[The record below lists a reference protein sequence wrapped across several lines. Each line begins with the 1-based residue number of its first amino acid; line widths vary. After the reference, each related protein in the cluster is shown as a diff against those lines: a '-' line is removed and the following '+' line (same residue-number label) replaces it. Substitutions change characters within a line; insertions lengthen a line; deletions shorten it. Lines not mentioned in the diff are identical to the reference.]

1 MRREY
6 NLSVDD
12 FNSTGRVFRPVDG
25 TSVALNKLQIK
36 KGEDYV
42 SVHSYDLADMLLGA
56 AICSCGKEVDKKR
69 VCLLLEDGSV
79 LYPALCCKEA
89 VMFEGVVKPHDR

>member
-42 SVHSYDLADMLLGA
+42 SVQKTGITNMLN
-56 AICSCGKEVDKKR
+56 VKK
-69 VCLLLEDGSV
+69 
-79 LYPALCCKEA
+79 
-89 VMFEGVVKPHDR
+89 VMKLSGLSQEECFDIMKNYEKYEKGNFE